1 MREVYEH
8 LYETVDATND
18 PELRA
23 SATAKVS
30 NLNGALFCIHLVE
43 RLICY

>member
-1 MREVYEH
+1 LESDFFNAVREVYEH

-30 NLNGALFCIHLVE
+30 NLNRAFIL
-43 RLICY
+43 